1 MAALPLVPLP
11 AAAQDAPESC
21 PQGRISRIFI
31 DNHSVFDVDELGE
44 DVPWSW
50 AYRVVNAL
58 HIRTRASFIR
68 DELLFQTGDCYDP
81 FLLEDSGRLLR
92 AHPFLAHADVYAV
105 TPEEGEHHVVVDT
118 RDEWTTQ
125 VDLGVSFDD
134 GIRFEALEITEE
146 NFLGRGVLLEGFF
159 RERRERKDLG
169 VRLASPRLL
178 GTRLDGSL
186 EVGSTRAGNLVVQS
200 LEYPFVGEAGRVA
213 MRQLYLRRDEV
224 FPYSLEGAEV
234 EPYTHLALPFRDERA
249 ELSVGARLGQPGN
262 LTLLG
267 MALTRETLEY
277 DGFPGSVEAVRDND
291 FGAGEPAPDGLRSP
305 LALQARPASTTRLH
319 FLLGQ
324 RNLRFLQER
333 GLDALDGEQD
343 LQLGTDLGLTLG
355 RSVDVLTASGIEASD
370 DLYTRLRFF
379 AGADPGTSFVFL
391 NLALQA
397 RQIVSDPRG
406 EDGWRDVLAEGD
418 LYGYIRS
425 RRFPR
430 QTFFARISGAGGW
443 QMRTPFQLTLGGR
456 SSVRGYGLEDF
467 PGGRRVLATLED
479 RIFLDWP
486 APELLDAGLTAF
498 VDVGRVWPGD
508 VPYGVDSGW
517 RVAVGGGLRLG
528 FPAGSRGV
536 ARVDLAFPLTRE
548 EGHGPVLRITLYEVL
563 GLTTGFFD
571 PQMERSRRVTVGPD
585 SFTRDRR

>member
-1 MAALPLVPLP
+1 M
-11 AAAQDAPESC
+11 E
-21 PQGRISRIFI
+21 
-31 DNHSVFDVDELGE
+31 ELGE

-68 DELLFQTGDCYDP
+68 DELLFQEGDCYEP

-105 TPEEGEHHVVVDT
+105 APEEGERHVVVDT

-134 GIRFEALEITEE
+134 GVRFEALEVTEE
-146 NFLGRGVLLEGFF
+146 NFLGRGILMEGFF
-159 RERRERKDLG
+159 REQRERKDLG
-169 VRLASPRLL
+169 LRVASPRLL
-178 GTRLDGSL
+178 GTRMDGSL
-186 EVGSTRAGNLVVQS
+186 AVGSTRAGNLFVQS

-213 MRQLYLRRDEV
+213 MRQLYLRRDEI
-224 FPYSLEGAEV
+224 FPYSLAGTAASAEGDGSF
-234 EPYTHLALPFRDERA
+234 THLALPFRDERV
-249 ELSVGARLGQPGN
+249 ELSVGGRLGQPGN

-277 DGFPGSVEAVRDND
+277 RGFPGSVEAIPDND
-291 FGAGEPAPDGLRSP
+291 FAAGQPAPEALRSP
-305 LALQARPASTTRLH
+305 LARQARPASTTRLH

-324 RNLRFLQER
+324 RNLRFLQVR

-343 LQLGTDLGLTLG
+343 LQLGTDLGLTIG
-355 RSVDVLTASGIEASD
+355 RSVDVLTASDIEASD
-370 DLYTRLRFF
+370 DLYTRFRFF
-379 AGADPGTSFVFL
+379 LGADPGTSFVFL
-391 NLALQA
+391 NMGLQA
-397 RQIVSDPRG
+397 RQIVSGPQG

-430 QTFFARISGAGGW
+430 HTFFARVSGAGGW

-456 SSVRGYGLEDF
+456 ASVRGYGLEDF
-467 PGGRRVLATLED
+467 PGGRRVIATLED
-479 RIFLDWP
+479 RVFLDWP
-486 APELLDAGLTAF
+486 APDLVDAGLSLF

-508 VPYGVDSGW
+508 IPYGVDSGW
-517 RVAVGGGLRLG
+517 RAAVGGGLRLG
-528 FPAGSRGV
+528 FPAASRGV
-536 ARVDLAFPLTRE
+536 ARLDVAVPLSRE
-548 EGHGPVLRITLYEVL
+548 SGRGPVFRLTLYEVL

-571 PQMERSRRVTVGPD
+571 RQMERSRRVTVGPD